1 MGLTQNPKEQKII
14 DLKNQTIKD
23 FGEQWLRYCDNE
35 GYYGSLGLFSDI
47 LAPFLKP
54 DEIKDCSVAE
64 IGSGSG
70 RIVNMLLEAGA
81 ANIIALEPSE
91 AFDVLCQNIK
101 QPEKVK
107 CLKITGDQLPAYG
120 NLDYVFSIGMLHHI
134 QDPNPVVRAAFRAL
148 RPGGRLFVWL
158 YAKEGNTLYLTILK
172 PLRNFTKHLPHWM
185 LITLVEIMYWPL
197 VLYMKLCHMFSLP
210 MRGYLLSVFAKMPPD
225 KRKLIIYDQL
235 NPSYAKYYT
244 HFEAEKLFL
253 DGKFK
258 DVQVHHRHAYSWTV
272 IGSKAQP

>member
-148 RPGGRLFVWL
+148 RPGGRLFG
-158 YAKEGNTLYLTILK
+158 YMLK
-172 PLRNFTKHLPHWM
+172 KGIPF
-185 LITLVEIMYWPL
+185 I
-197 VLYMKLCHMFSLP
+197 
-210 MRGYLLSVFAKMPPD
+210 LLS
-225 KRKLIIYDQL
+225 
-235 NPSYAKYYT
+235 
-244 HFEAEKLFL
+244 
-253 DGKFK
+253 
-258 DVQVHHRHAYSWTV
+258 
-272 IGSKAQP
+272 